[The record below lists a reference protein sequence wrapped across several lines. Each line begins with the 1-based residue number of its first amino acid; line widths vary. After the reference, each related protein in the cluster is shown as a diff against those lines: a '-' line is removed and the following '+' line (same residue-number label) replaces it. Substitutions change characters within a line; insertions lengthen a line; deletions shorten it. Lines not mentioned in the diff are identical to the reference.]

1 MRDRPV
7 GITDIY
13 FSVVVT
19 TYRYRQRTIDSSF
32 AYHTHTHTLKPIY
45 KRQGYDKMYRFVGV
59 RFLFKRQK
67 N

>member
-7 GITDIY
+7 VITDIY

-19 TYRYRQRTIDSSF
+19 TYRYRQRTTDSSF
-32 AYHTHTHTLKPIY
+32 AYHTHTLKPIY

-67 N
+67 I